1 MKSFYNELINNSF
14 NNIFIEPAA
23 YHKLNMDIETAMI
36 ADAEYEKEL
45 EKFNVRYNKYISGSN
60 EHVLAVINGIPRS
73 DIQSLRWAFATDKI
87 TNSAYRYPNEYLDV
101 SYIKDYPVAIAF
113 SELNPFNTKIYDTIS
128 YLFIVEWYYDKH
140 YCSCRV
146 FKDLN
151 LLLTLSNN
159 SPDSINEDCY
169 NLYMAKTG
177 AIGVNKYYYK
187 VEDIYKKKDE
197 LIGFKKKVLNK
208 EIQVDQDMY
217 KTIQNLQTSDFGIF
231 KGIILSALI
240 QEYNFLNK

>member
-1 MKSFYNELINNSF
+1 MKSFYNELINNTF
-14 NNIFIEPAA
+14 NDMYLYTENNKI
-23 YHKLNMDIETAMI
+23 DIDTMTANI
-36 ADAEYEKEL
+36 ADAEYEEEL
-45 EKFNVRYNKYISGSN
+45 KKFNVKYNKYIGGSN
-60 EHVLAVINGIPRS
+60 EHVLAVINGIPRN
-73 DIQSLRWAFATDKI
+73 DVQSLKWAFATDKI

-113 SELNPFNTKIYDTIS
+113 SELNPLNTKIYDTIS
-128 YLFIVEWYYDKH
+128 YLFIIEWYYDKH

-159 SPDSINEDCY
+159 LAETINEDCF

-177 AIGVNKYYYK
+177 AIGINKYYYK
-187 VEDIYKKKDE
+187 VEDIYKRKDE
-197 LIGFKKKVLNK
+197 LIKFKKSVLKK
-208 EIQVDQDMY
+208 EIIVNQDMY

-231 KGIILSALI
+231 KGIILAVLI
-240 QEYNFLNK
+240 QEYNLLNK